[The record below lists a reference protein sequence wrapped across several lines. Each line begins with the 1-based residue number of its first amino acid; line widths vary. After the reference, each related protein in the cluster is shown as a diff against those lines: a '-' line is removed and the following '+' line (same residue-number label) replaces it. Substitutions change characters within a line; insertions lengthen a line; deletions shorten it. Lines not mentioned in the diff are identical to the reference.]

1 MSNYYYNDSATT
13 NVIKYSR
20 EATILA
26 ACCAIIFCVIG
37 VIGNL
42 VTIIALIRCPKLRIH
57 ATTAFVL
64 SLCSSDLI
72 FCLVNLPLTAAR
84 YIYQAWVFGNALCKL
99 FPVLF
104 YGNVAVSVLN
114 MVAITLNRYVL
125 ISCQQ
130 YYNRLYSKV
139 SIWIQLLFIW
149 GIAFLLMMPP
159 LIGIWGQLGL
169 NPSTFSCTILSK
181 NGKSPKKTIFL
192 IGFIL
197 PCVVIILA
205 YSCIYYSVRKSR
217 KKLRS
222 HRPITEK
229 RSSRRERDDSRLT
242 KLMAIIFLCFLI
254 CFLPLMLVNVLDDV
268 TIMFP
273 TIHVLASI
281 ATWAS
286 SVINPFIYA
295 ASNRQY
301 RSAYSKLFRIVKSS
315 VVFSDS
321 KHNSNLKL
329 DKNSVTY
336 KPSGSVTHS

>member
-1 MSNYYYNDSATT
+1 MSNFYNGTAV
-13 NVIKYSR
+13 VIYSR
-20 EATILA
+20 QASILA
-26 ACCAIIFCVIG
+26 ACCAIIFCVVG

-42 VTIIALIRCPKLRIH
+42 VTVIALIRCPKLRVH

-64 SLCSSDLI
+64 SLCISDLI
-72 FCLVNLPLTAAR
+72 FCLINLPLTAAR
-84 YIYQAWVFGNALCKL
+84 YIYQAWIFGDALCKL

-130 YYNRLYSKV
+130 YYNFLYSKI
-139 SIWIQLLFIW
+139 SIWIQLVFIW

-159 LIGIWGQLGL
+159 LLGIWGTLGL
-169 NPSTFSCTILSK
+169 NPSTFSCTILRK
-181 NGKSPKKTIFL
+181 NDKSPKKMIFL

-217 KKLRS
+217 KKLKS
-222 HRPITEK
+222 HREMAEK
-229 RSSRRERDDSRLT
+229 KTCSRRERDDSRLT
-242 KLMAIIFLCFLI
+242 KLMALIFLCFLI
-254 CFLPLMLVNVLDDV
+254 CFLPLMLCNVLDD
-268 TIMFP
+268 IDIKYP
-273 TIHVLASI
+273 TLHVLASI
-281 ATWAS
+281 AAWAS

-301 RSAYSKLFRIVKSS
+301 RSAYSKLFRMVKSS
-315 VVFSDS
+315 VAFSDS
-321 KHNSNLKL
+321 KHNSNNFRP